1 MRILFI
7 GGTRFV
13 GRAMAEAAVA
23 AGHDITLLH
32 RGQHGSELFPDAAHL
47 LADRDQELTALA
59 VGEWDA
65 TIDVSA
71 YVPRQV
77 DTVAKAL
84 GGRGGHHV
92 FVSTVSV
99 YAEPTAP
106 DADEDSA
113 LLEPPPDDVEEVT
126 NETYGPLKVAC
137 ERAAERAYGDRL
149 AIIRPTYVIGP
160 HDPTGRFAWWVAR
173 AARGGVLIAPG
184 PADAPMQTVDAR
196 DMGAW
201 AVRLAE
207 RGGSGVFTAARPWL
221 TFRQMLGVIA
231 SATGGDATL
240 TDVDGRWL
248 VEQGVDGMQLPL
260 WSEGEPEWSLAM
272 SIERATTAG
281 LTHRPLVDSV
291 RDVLAWSRDA
301 GAEPVLIP
309 GLGIAADRE
318 SALLQAWAHE
328 PRSSEGC

>member
-32 RGQHGSELFPDAAHL
+32 RGEHGSHLFPDAKHL
-47 LADRDQELTALA
+47 LADRDQALEALA
-59 VGEWDA
+59 DGEWDA

-77 DTVAKAL
+77 DAVAQAL

-99 YAEPTAP
+99 YADPGGP
-106 DADEDSA
+106 GADEDSA
-113 LLEPPPDDVEEVT
+113 LLEPPADDVEDVT

-149 AIIRPTYVIGP
+149 AIIRPTYVVGP
-160 HDPTGRFAWWVAR
+160 HDPTGRFAWWVVR
-173 AARGGVLIAPG
+173 AARGGELIAPG
-184 PADAPMQTVDAR
+184 PPDAPMQTVDAR

-201 AVRLAE
+201 AVQLAE
-207 RGGSGVFTAARPWL
+207 RGVSGAFTAARPSV
-221 TFRQMLGVIA
+221 TYRQMLGVVT
-231 SATGGDATL
+231 SATGGEATL
-240 TDVDGRWL
+240 TDVDGQWL
-248 VEQGVDGMQLPL
+248 VEQGVDGLQLPL
-260 WSEGEPEWSLAM
+260 WSEGDPAWSLAM
-272 SIERATTAG
+272 STERATEAG
-281 LTHRPLVDSV
+281 LTHRTLVDSV
-291 RDVLAWSRDA
+291 RDILAWSKDA
-301 GAEPVLIP
+301 GSEAVLNPDLGLAAE
-309 GLGIAADRE
+309 RE
-318 SALLQAWAHE
+318 SALLRAWA
-328 PRSSEGC
+328 RR